1 MKFSE
6 NWLRELVDLQ
16 GISHD
21 ELVERLTMSGLE
33 VDDVAPVAADFDEV
47 VVARIESTEPHP
59 DADKLRVC
67 RVNDGSGSELQ
78 IVCGAPNARPGLIAP
93 LARLGARLPG
103 IKIKKAKLRG
113 VESNGMLCSG
123 RELGLTEDHDGL
135 LELAGDAPIGKN
147 FREYLELNDH
157 AIEVDLTPNRAD
169 CLGMIGL
176 AQDVAAMFGREARLP
191 EITPVPASNDSELAI
206 KLEAP
211 EDCAR
216 YAGRMIRRID
226 ATARTPR
233 WMAEKLRR
241 SGLKLFNPVV
251 DTTNYVLLELG
262 QPMHGF
268 DADKLQGSISV
279 RRARKGEQLTLL
291 TDAEVEVDERFLLI
305 CDDSGPVALGGV
317 MGGLSTSVT
326 DSTTNVFFECAWFAP
341 DAIVGRARALG
352 LTTDAAHRYERG
364 VDPDLQI
371 SAIERAT
378 ELLISIAGGEPG
390 PITVAES
397 AENLPVR
404 TPVSLRYERI
414 ARLLGTTIE
423 RDEVARI
430 LTSLGMQL
438 SETQAGWD
446 VVAPTRRFD
455 IAIEEDLIEEVVRVY
470 GYDRLP
476 GRHPEGAIP
485 AVHLPEQT
493 LAEHDVR
500 RLLSERGF
508 NEAITYSFISEAMA
522 KPIGEATLPLGNPL
536 SAELAHM
543 RPSLIPGLLG
553 ALASNLNR
561 QLERV
566 RLFELGVVFRNP
578 DDLTERNH
586 IAAVAV
592 GTAFSQ
598 GWSNGTRAGDFF
610 DIKNVVES
618 VLHMARRDDAV
629 FVPSSR
635 EYLHPGQSAEIMLG
649 DESVGWVG
657 ALHPTFCKAAEIE
670 QRVFAFEL
678 DSERLQP
685 VPMPQLATLSK
696 FPSVRRDVALI
707 VEEDVS
713 WQQIKTIVAETCGN
727 LLTRQVVFD
736 EYKGPGVAEGKKSL
750 AFGLTFS
757 VPDRTLTDSEIDAT
771 MAKVVNSLR
780 QSVGGELRGQD

>member
-21 ELVERLTMSGLE
+21 EVVERLTMSGLE
-33 VDDVAPVAADFDEV
+33 VDDVAAVAADFDDV

-67 RVNDGSGSELQ
+67 RVNDGTGTQLQ
-78 IVCGAPNARPGLIAP
+78 IVCGAPNARPGLVAP
-93 LARLGARLPG
+93 LARLGASLPG
-103 IKIKKAKLRG
+103 ITIKKARLRG

-135 LELAGDAPIGKN
+135 LELAGDAPIGRN
-147 FREYLELNDH
+147 FREYLELDDT

-176 AQDVAAMFGREARLP
+176 AQDAAAMFGRDTSLP
-191 EITPVPASNDSELAI
+191 DITPIPARNDSEKSISLQ
-206 KLEAP
+206 AP

-216 YAGRMIRRID
+216 YAGRMILGID

-251 DTTNYVLLELG
+251 DVTNYVLLELG

-268 DADKLQGSISV
+268 DADKLQGGISV
-279 RRARKGEQLTLL
+279 RRARKGEKLTLL
-291 TDAEVEVDERFLLI
+291 TDAQVEVDERFLLI
-305 CDDSGPVALGGV
+305 CDESGPVALGGV

-326 DSTTNVFFECAWFAP
+326 EETTNVFFECAWFAP

-390 PITVAES
+390 PISVAES
-397 AENLPVR
+397 PENLPQR
-404 TPVSLRYERI
+404 KPVSLRYQRI

-423 RDEVARI
+423 RDEVAQI

-438 SETQAGWD
+438 AETDTGWN
-446 VVAPTRRFD
+446 VIAPTRRFD
-455 IAIEEDLIEEVVRVY
+455 IEIEEDLIEEVVRVY

-485 AVHLPEQT
+485 AVHLPEQA

-500 RLLSERGF
+500 CLLSERGF

-522 KPIGEATLPLGNPL
+522 QPLGEATLPLGNPL

-543 RPSLIPGLLG
+543 RPSLVPGLLG

-566 RLFELGVVFRNP
+566 RLFEVGVVFRNP
-578 DDLTERNH
+578 ERLTERNH
-586 IAAVAV
+586 VAAVAV
-592 GTAFSQ
+592 GPAFGES
-598 GWSNGTRAGDFF
+598 WSNPSDNMDFF
-610 DIKNVVES
+610 DMKNVVES
-618 VLHMARRDDAV
+618 VLSMARRTDV
-629 FVPSSR
+629 RFEPSSR
-635 EYLHPGQSAEIMLG
+635 TYLHPGQSAEVILG
-649 DESVGWVG
+649 NESAGWIG
-657 ALHPTFCKAAEIE
+657 ALHPTFCKGADID

-678 DSERLQP
+678 DLDRLQP
-685 VPMPQLATLSK
+685 VPMPRLATLSK

-713 WQQIKTIVAETCGN
+713 WQQIQTIVAETCGN

-771 MAKVVNSLR
+771 MAKVVNALR
-780 QSVGGELRGQD
+780 QSVGGELRGQE